1 MTLANGIVV
10 SPNCQVLLLQEA
22 IRNKPGSSFSST
34 DLVISLASWSP
45 QKSSPSVLAPP
56 DATMHRNNWTSPP
69 LSGLWGVLIQMVKS
83 ASASKP
89 KCEGMWTRR
98 RCPTPRGDRKTL
110 RKTRTRK
117 DCRCLEWCPQ
127 KNMWFLSHTSLQVE
141 YALQL
146 WMQDK
151 AAHSCQS
158 FAPIAQYL
166 FQIHIAIHLRV
177 RSNGPTQINKS
188 FCVDILRLWLQP
200 IHLSARFDP
209 RRTALDGHGTVYMTW
224 VTRRTNHV
232 SVYLSKDNLG
242 RYANILCDRMHYIP
256 FVLKMCTSQGSQH
269 LASLNN
275 LLKEA
280 IGAELGIF

>member
-1 MTLANGIVV
+1 MTLANGIAV

-22 IRNKPGSSFSST
+22 IRKKPGSSFSST

-117 DCRCLEWCPQ
+117 DCRCLEWCP
-127 KNMWFLSHTSLQVE
+127 KTNMWFLSHTSLQVE

-166 FQIHIAIHLRV
+166 FKIHIAIHLRV

-209 RRTALDGHGTVYMTW
+209 RRTALDGHGTWLEWLDAPIMSLSIFPRTISVGMQISYAIACTTYHLCWRCAHPKVPNTW
-224 VTRRTNHV
+224 PRSIT
-232 SVYLSKDNLG
+232 
-242 RYANILCDRMHYIP
+242 C
-256 FVLKMCTSQGSQH
+256 LK
-269 LASLNN
+269 
-275 LLKEA
+275 KP
-280 IGAELGIF
+280 